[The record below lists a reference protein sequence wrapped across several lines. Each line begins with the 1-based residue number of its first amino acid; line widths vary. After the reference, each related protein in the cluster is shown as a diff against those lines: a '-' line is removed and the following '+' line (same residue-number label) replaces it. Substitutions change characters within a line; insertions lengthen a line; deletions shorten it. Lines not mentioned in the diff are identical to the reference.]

1 MGGRPGSGTFPALI
15 TSQRVFPFIVEAWN
29 ALTRAHT
36 HTHKPLCTHTYIK
49 PLSEG
54 GYTQSTIMWNCL
66 SAWFAT
72 CIHTYVRAHTQT
84 HTPILQPFGFA
95 LINTSLWNP
104 EDTVN
109 IFLSSY
115 QPPLSWH
122 ELQAPHDSWAHFLNA
137 FGTTDNY
144 KKKEILWKQH
154 HTKGGFALKCRPG
167 LFSLDWIRRPD
178 PGQRIWPHCEFLSCW
193 RDWK

>member
-36 HTHKPLCTHTYIK
+36 HTQTTVHTYLYQTSERGWLHSINYNVE
-49 PLSEG
+49 LSI
-54 GYTQSTIMWNCL
+54 SMICNM
-66 SAWFAT
+66 
-72 CIHTYVRAHTQT
+72 HTHLRACAHTQT

-167 LFSLDWIRRPD
+167 LFSLDWIRQPD